1 MTIKLRFAHISV
13 AGALRVALSACM
25 VGPKYQTPPPLAE
38 SPPDAYKEVSTQPS
52 DAGEWKVA
60 DPRDA
65 MLRGNWWEIFNDPQL
80 NDLENQ
86 LNINNQNLKQFF
98 QNFMEARALIGEA
111 NSQLYPTVTV
121 GPSYSY
127 SRTPSSSAQSYAG
140 TANNFWSVP
149 FDASWEVD
157 LWGKLRNAVNSA
169 AFTSQ
174 TSAADLANE
183 QLSEQS
189 SLAVYFFEIRG
200 EDALIKLFNDTIDFD
215 KKQVQYTLG
224 QYETG
229 VGDQISV
236 VEAQSNLAGTEA
248 AATNLQIARAQYEH
262 AIAVLVGKNPSQFSI
277 PVKLLTATPPT
288 IPIGLPSQLVERRP
302 DVAAAERT
310 MAAANAQI
318 GIADAAYFPDLTL
331 SGDAGFENEDLGS
344 LFNWPSR
351 FWSVGPS
358 VSYTIFD
365 AGMRQATVNQFVA
378 TFNADLAA
386 YRQTVLV
393 AFQQVE
399 DNLAALRILSHQLVQ
414 ENRAVQLASNYVN
427 LELGRYQTGID
438 PYLDVVIAQTTLLG
452 DQQTLL
458 NVQIEEMTSAVQ
470 LITALGGGWDSTQLP
485 TTRQVE
491 QWPTTQETAIQK

>member
-13 AGALRVALSACM
+13 AGALACALSACM
-25 VGPKYQTPPPLAE
+25 VGPKYRTPPGLTE
-38 SPPDAYKEVSTQPS
+38 TPPQAYKEVSTQPS

-65 MLRGNWWEIFNDPQL
+65 MLRGNWWEIFKDPQL
-80 NDLENQ
+80 NDLEHQ
-86 LNINNQNLKQFF
+86 LNINNQDIRQFF

-111 NSQLYPTVTV
+111 NSQLYPTVSV

-127 SRTPSSSAQSYAG
+127 SLTPSSSAQSFTAG
-140 TANNFWSVP
+140 ARNFWSVP
-149 FDASWEVD
+149 FDASWEID
-157 LWGKLRNAVNSA
+157 LWGKLRNQVNSA
-169 AFTSQ
+169 AYTSQ
-174 TSAADLANE
+174 TSAGDLANE
-183 QLSEQS
+183 QLSEQA

-200 EDALIKLFNDTIDFD
+200 QDALIKLFNDTIDFD
-215 KKQVQYTLG
+215 KKQVQYTQS
-224 QYETG
+224 QYQTG

-236 VEAQSNLAGTEA
+236 VEAQNTLASNEA
-248 AATNLQIARAQYEH
+248 SATNLEIARAQYEH
-262 AIAVLVGKNPSQFSI
+262 AIAVLIGKNPSQFSI
-277 PVKLLTATPPT
+277 PAKTLVAAPPP
-288 IPIGLPSQLVERRP
+288 IPIGLPSQLLERRP
-302 DVAAAERT
+302 DIAAAERT

-318 GIADAAYFPDLTL
+318 GIAETAYYPELTL
-331 SGDAGFENEDLGS
+331 SGSAGFENEYLGA

-351 FWSVGPS
+351 FFSVGPS

-365 AGMRQATVNQFVA
+365 AGLRQATVNQYIA
-378 TFNADLAA
+378 TYNADLAA

-399 DNLAALRILSHQLVQ
+399 DNLAGLRILSRQMVQ
-414 ENRAVQLASNYVN
+414 ENQAVQLASNYLN
-427 LELGRYQTGID
+427 LEMGRYQTGID
-438 PYLDVVIAQTTLLG
+438 PYLDVVIAQTTLLSN
-452 DQQTLL
+452 QQALL

-470 LITALGGGWDSTQLP
+470 LITSLGGGWDSTQLP